1 MIGAGLLSKHAPP
14 AMALVGAAG
23 VAGAFFAATR
33 DRFWASFIVWFLFVL
48 TIGLGA
54 LFLVALNWLVG
65 ARWSVPLRRSS
76 ERIASL
82 VVLAAPLA
90 VIGLFALPVLYPW
103 TFPDAAK
110 NPVIVAK
117 SAWLNVPFF
126 AGRSVGCAALL
137 VLFFAL
143 FVGGSIRQD
152 RTNDPAL
159 SVRAKRLAAPFMFV
173 FAITIT
179 VTAFDWI
186 SSLVPEWYSDI
197 FGVYLFAGTFLAG
210 LAASS
215 LAAIFLVSRG
225 RLPGVRPDH
234 LYNLGGLMFAF
245 TVFWSYIAFAQ
256 YMLIWYANL
265 PEEVIWYKQRIEGP
279 WLGVV
284 LVLAALHFVIPFFVL
299 LGKDQKSNTATLG
312 AASICLL
319 SAHLLD
325 LYWMVFPAIGTIPI
339 FGWPEASFA
348 LLFIGV
354 GLVWVRRSMLW
365 GADFPIGD
373 PLLEEGME
381 IRP

>member
-1 MIGAGLLSKHAPP
+1 MSGHLSKLAPSV
-14 AMALVGAAG
+14 MAAIGAAG
-23 VAGAFFAATR
+23 VATTFFVAGR
-33 DRFWASFIVWFLFVL
+33 ERFWASYIVWFLFLL
-48 TIGLGA
+48 TVGIGA
-54 LFLVALNWLVG
+54 LFLVALNHLVG
-65 ARWSVPLRRSS
+65 ARWSVPLRRAT

-90 VIGLFALPVLYPW
+90 VIALFALPVLYPW
-103 TFPDAAK
+103 TFPEAAN
-110 NPVIVAK
+110 NPAIVAK

-126 AGRSVGCAALL
+126 AGRAVGCAALL

-152 RTNDPAL
+152 RTKDPAL
-159 SVRAKRLAAPFMFV
+159 SVRAKRLSAPFMFV

-179 VTAFDWI
+179 VVAFDWI

-215 LAAIFLVSRG
+215 LAAIFLSSRG
-225 RLPGVRPDH
+225 RLPAVRPDH

-265 PEEVIWYKQRIEGP
+265 PEEVVWYKQRIEGP
-279 WLGVV
+279 WLVVV
-284 LVLAALHFVIPFFVL
+284 LVLAAVHFVIPFFVL
-299 LGKDQKSNTATLG
+299 LGKDQKSDARTLG

-319 SAHLLD
+319 AAHLLD
-325 LYWMVFPAIGTIPI
+325 LYWMVFPAIGAAPV

-348 LLFIGV
+348 LLFVGV
-354 GLVWVRRSMLW
+354 GLLWVRRSMGW
-365 GADFPIGD
+365 GADIPVGD
-373 PLLEEGME
+373 PLLSEGLE
-381 IRP
+381 IHL